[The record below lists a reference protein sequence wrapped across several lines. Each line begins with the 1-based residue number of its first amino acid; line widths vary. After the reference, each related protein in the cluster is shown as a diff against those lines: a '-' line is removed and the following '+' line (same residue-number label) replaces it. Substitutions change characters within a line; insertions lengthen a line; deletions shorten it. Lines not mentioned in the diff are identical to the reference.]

1 MITAVSKSKHLHILP
16 SHQEDDFR
24 LKKNKSKLYVLRSTI
39 LFCHFERVE
48 KIKVNFKRLSDLLG
62 LILMRKHAKTVS
74 CGSSYL
80 PELHV
85 IGLVLSIYL
94 LNNNNIDFH
103 QLGALD
109 ILTGKFL

>member
-1 MITAVSKSKHLHILP
+1 
-16 SHQEDDFR
+16 
-24 LKKNKSKLYVLRSTI
+24 
-39 LFCHFERVE
+39 
-48 KIKVNFKRLSDLLG
+48 
-62 LILMRKHAKTVS
+62 MRKHAKTVS

-80 PELHV
+80 QELHV

-94 LNNNNIDFH
+94 LINNNIDLH